1 MRRIESALRPSMA
14 RLDASG
20 LFRLFSVDEWVTAAP
35 AASSVGS
42 QDGGGDGKNASGPS
56 EGRKMVGR
64 LYRDYMWLRA

>member
-14 RLDASG
+14 KLDASG
-20 LFRLFSVDEWVTAAP
+20 LFRLFSVDEWVAEAP
-35 AASSVGS
+35 SRAQDDKGGSV
-42 QDGGGDGKNASGPS
+42 SGPS